1 MKKTLVT
8 GGAGFIGSHIVDAL
22 VVEGHEVRVLDNL
35 ATGGV
40 ENVRYSPRVEFVQG
54 DIRDLEQLT
63 QVARGAD
70 VIFHQAALPSVPR
83 SIADPRTCHEV
94 NATGTFNVLLA
105 ARDAYDD
112 REWTD
117 SVLDAERAQADGD
130 LAAARSRQHRAEAA
144 TAEIERSVEAL
155 RTEMG
160 ELR

>member
-1 MKKTLVT
+1 MPRILLALIASLAFS
-8 GGAGFIGSHIVDAL
+8 GRAFALDSSDADL
-22 VVEGHEVRVLDNL
+22 ALAQAERAVQAAERDDAARYAPADL
-35 ATGGV
+35 AT
-40 ENVRYSPRVEFVQG
+40 
-54 DIRDLEQLT
+54 
-63 QVARGAD
+63 AR
-70 VIFHQAALPSVPR
+70 AL
-83 SIADPRTCHEV
+83 
-94 NATGTFNVLLA
+94 LLA

-130 LAAARSRQHRAEAA
+130 LAAARSRQFRAEAA